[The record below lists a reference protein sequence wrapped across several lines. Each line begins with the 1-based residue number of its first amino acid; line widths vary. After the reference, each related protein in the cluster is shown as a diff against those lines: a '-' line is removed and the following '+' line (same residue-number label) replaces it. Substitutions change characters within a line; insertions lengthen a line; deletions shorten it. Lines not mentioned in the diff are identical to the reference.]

1 MPKNKANYTETRRD
15 DWETPDSLF
24 KSLDEVFHF
33 EVDLAASAENT
44 KCPVFCSLGEE
55 DNGFFDL
62 GFDDFQPV
70 EDWCWCNPPYGAD
83 FGGLGKWITE
93 IAGKVRKAVVLIP
106 AAPGNKWWH
115 RAVWPSATSITFLKG
130 RLTFGGAP
138 QVAQFDSV
146 LLTLG
151 RHASCSK
158 CETAKLLEH
167 GVWVHGWLI
176 D

>member
-1 MPKNKANYTETRRD
+1 VAKNKANYTETRRD

-24 KSLDEVFHF
+24 RSLDEVFHF

-44 KCPVFCSLGEE
+44 KCLKYIAISDD
-55 DNGFFDL
+55 DNGFFD
-62 GFDDFQPV
+62 FTRQDFI
-70 EDWCWCNPPYGAD
+70 EIMGTGWAWCNPPYGAD
-83 FGGLGKWITE
+83 FGGLEKWITE
-93 IAGKVRKAVVLIP
+93 IASKVPGAVVLIP

-115 RAVWPSATSITFLKG
+115 RVVWPKATSITFLKG
-130 RLTFGGAP
+130 RLTFDGAP

-151 RHASCSK
+151 HHCTTT
-158 CETAKLLEH
+158 EFAKLLEH

>member
-1 MPKNKANYTETRRD
+1 MAKNKANYTETRRD

-24 KSLDEVFHF
+24 NSLDEVFHF
-33 EVDLAASAENT
+33 EVDLAASSENT
-44 KCPVFCSLGEE
+44 KCPSYCALGSE
-55 DNGFFDL
+55 DNGFFD
-62 GFDDFQPV
+62 FTWDDFRAV
-70 EDWCWCNPPYGAD
+70 DGWCWCNPPYGND
-83 FGGLGKWITE
+83 FGGLEKWIKE
-93 IAGKVRKAVVLIP
+93 IHDKVRKAVVLIP

-115 RAVWPSATSITFLKG
+115 RTVWPEATSVTFLKG

-151 RHASCSK
+151 YQGYCTKA
-158 CETAKLLEH
+158 ETAKLIEH
-167 GVWVHGWLI
+167 GVWVHDWMV